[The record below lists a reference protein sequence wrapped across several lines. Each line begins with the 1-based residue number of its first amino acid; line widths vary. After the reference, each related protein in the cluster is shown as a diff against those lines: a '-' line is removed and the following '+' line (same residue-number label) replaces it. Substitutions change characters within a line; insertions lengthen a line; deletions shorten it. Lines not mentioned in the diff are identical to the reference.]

1 MTQIATVLGH
11 IDTADL
17 GFTLMHEHIFILSP
31 GVYSNWPHL
40 WNHDAEIENAIST
53 MEKMKAAGIDS
64 IVDLTTVDLGRDPI
78 LINEVA
84 QNSPVNI
91 VMCTGVWRQ
100 PPNVFQSLDS
110 DSIADLFVKDI
121 EDGIANS
128 QIHAGIIKLAT
139 EPTVDEENEKML
151 RAGARAHRR
160 TGVPIS
166 THTDVSTQSGLAQ
179 QNIFE
184 DEGVDLSRV
193 VIGHSGDTT
202 DIDYL
207 TRLMERGST
216 IGMDR
221 FGIDRALTT
230 EERIDTI
237 VKLCELGFSK
247 QIVLSHDTN
256 CQMDARKREDRQEI
270 MPNWH
275 YSHISQDVLPEL
287 RARGISEEQ
296 INQMTIAN
304 PKRIFDQQGSY

>member
-11 IDTADL
+11 IDTGDL

-151 RAGARAHRR
+151 RAGA
-160 TGVPIS
+160 VS
-166 THTDVSTQSGLAQ
+166 YTH
-179 QNIFE
+179 
-184 DEGVDLSRV
+184 
-193 VIGHSGDTT
+193 
-202 DIDYL
+202 L
-207 TRLMERGST
+207 T
-216 IGMDR
+216 
-221 FGIDRALTT
+221 
-230 EERIDTI
+230 
-237 VKLCELGFSK
+237 
-247 QIVLSHDTN
+247 
-256 CQMDARKREDRQEI
+256 
-270 MPNWH
+270 
-275 YSHISQDVLPEL
+275 LPTK
-287 RARGISEEQ
+287 A
-296 INQMTIAN
+296 
-304 PKRIFDQQGSY
+304 